1 MGKNSW
7 IALFLAL
14 VLLAGTAL
22 PVFASGTGGKTAN
35 PDAQAYSQTDSYG
48 GLAPWKSGINRRPSR
63 PAGDGD
69 YGGLAPDSFE
79 GSGLPTRP
87 AGDGDYDGL
96 APTQPVEVP
105 KTVTRP
111 AGSGDYGG
119 LAPQGSGSANQAS
132 RPAGNGDNGGVAPT
146 DSLSAQASRPA
157 GDGDYGGLAPGSF
170 EGSDQ
175 PTRPAGEGDYGGL
188 APTQTTPGKKK
199 RDTSR
204 LAAMEGKVIAGVSL
218 ITNSHTAYAYGS
230 GGAFASF
237 HPTRP
242 VTRAE
247 AAQMLFRLLPE
258 QPPVSGV
265 IYTDVPETAWYASA
279 VKTLA
284 ALGVLEAQNLE
295 LDPGREI
302 SRGEFTRY
310 IACFFP
316 LRSDA
321 ELFPDVSEDDPN
333 APYIRS
339 ARAWGWAQGGKDG
352 CFKPNETINRAAA
365 VVLLNRAL
373 GRTAD
378 KSYIDQNH
386 PTFYVDVAPT
396 SWYYYDVMEATVS
409 HQHRAAGEEVWTTH
423 TAKSE
428 VPKDGLQLVDS
439 WLYYYDS
446 SRGDVVRNGS
456 VGTFDFDANGHFTT
470 GNAELDDWLYRIV
483 STRTKSSMTQE
494 EMLRALYLYTR
505 DSFTYL
511 RRPPYEFG
519 VYDYMETDALRILNT
534 GYGNCY
540 CYASLLWYL
549 TRWIGYDSVIYNGTV
564 GVRRSPHS
572 WVEIN
577 MNGRNYIFD
586 AELEMAY
593 RRKKRFD
600 INLYKFYDAGNSW
613 NYRRPKS

>member
-1 MGKNSW
+1 MGKNRW
-7 IALFLAL
+7 TALILAL
-14 VLLAGTAL
+14 VLIITAL
-22 PVFASGTGGKTAN
+22 PVFAGAASRQEDN
-35 PDAQAYSQTDSYG
+35 YG
-48 GLAPWKSGINRRPSR
+48 GLAPWETPSSERPSR
-63 PAGDGD
+63 PAGSGD
-69 YGGLAPDSFE
+69 YGGLAPSQFE
-79 GSGLPTRP
+79 GSSQPTRP

-96 APTQPVEVP
+96 APTEKVETP
-105 KTVTRP
+105 KPVTRP

-119 LAPQGSGSANQAS
+119 LAPEGNSSGNQAS
-132 RPAGNGDNGGVAPT
+132 RPAGSGDNGGLAPVPET
-146 DSLSAQASRPA
+146 PGQASRPA
-157 GDGDYGGLAPGSF
+157 ANGDYGGLAPTEF
-170 EGSDQ
+170 EGSNQ

-188 APTQTTPGKKK
+188 APTQTSPGKKK
-199 RDTSR
+199 RDTDKIAG
-204 LAAMEGKVIAGVSL
+204 LTGQVIAGVSL

-237 HPTRP
+237 HPTRQ

-247 AAQMLFRLLPE
+247 ASQMLLRLLPE

-265 IYTDVPETAWYASA
+265 IYTDVPESAWYAGA
-279 VKTLA
+279 VKTMA
-284 ALGVLEAQNLE
+284 ALGVLEPQNGE

-302 SRGEFTRY
+302 SRGEFTRF
-310 IACFFP
+310 IACFSP
-316 LRSDA
+316 LRTDA

-333 APYIRS
+333 APFIRS

-352 CFKPNETINRAAA
+352 LFHPEELINRAAA

-378 KSYIDQNH
+378 RAYIDRNH
-386 PTFYVDVAPT
+386 PTFYVDVAPS

-409 HQHRAAGEEVWTTH
+409 HQHSAAGGETWTAH
-423 TAKSE
+423 TSKTE
-428 VPKDGLQLVDS
+428 IPIDGPQLVDG
-439 WLYYYDS
+439 WLYCYDS
-446 SRGDVVRNGS
+446 TRGDVVRDAA
-456 VGTFDFDANGHFTT
+456 VGTRYYNALGHFTT
-470 GNAELDDWLYRIV
+470 GNNELDSWLHKIV
-483 STRTKSSMTQE
+483 LAHTDASMTQE
-494 EMLRALYLYTR
+494 QKLRALFLYTR

-511 RRPPYEFG
+511 RRSPYAFG
-519 VYDYMETDALRILNT
+519 VYDYMETDALRILET

-540 CYASLLWYL
+540 CYAALYWYL

-577 MNGRNYIFD
+577 LDGKNYIFD
-586 AELEMAY
+586 TELEMAY

-613 NYRRPKS
+613 NYVRPKHGGVQM